1 MKFEELVNSIRPYL
15 MSKELEDKLKAKEI
29 LDNCSNDIDK
39 FSENEKDKIGNI
51 YSEIFLDVDDI
62 LESRI
67 FS

>member
-29 LDNCSNDIDK
+29 LDNFSNDIDK